1 MTDQQELLELA
12 IEINSLLFGN
22 FQLSSGGTSSYYF
35 DGRILTLNPKG
46 AYLTAKCLLPIILNS
61 GATYIAGPTLG
72 ADPIVSSLATI
83 RFLKNSPVNA
93 LIVRKEQKEHGGEKM
108 IEGSFSSGSKVAVVD
123 DTCTSGSSL
132 FHAIKA
138 IENEGGE
145 VVKVLSIL
153 DRKSGGSKKI
163 IDDGYDFFSLFVA
176 DDKGQI
182 TCNL

>member
-1 MTDQQELLELA
+1 
-12 IEINSLLFGN
+12 
-22 FQLSSGGTSSYYF
+22 
-35 DGRILTLNPKG
+35 
-46 AYLTAKCLLPIILNS
+46 
-61 GATYIAGPTLG
+61 
-72 ADPIVSSLATI
+72 
-83 RFLKNSPVNA
+83 
-93 LIVRKEQKEHGGEKM
+93 M